1 MDDLQDMAALVGR
14 NMLGLLFVISGVEKI
29 GAFSDTAVYMASA
42 GLPAVSVLLILAIIV
57 EIGGGGAI
65 CLGWQTRLGALV
77 ILLFTATV
85 TIVFHRFWN
94 MPPDQAAV
102 QRLFFMKNLS
112 VMGGLILL
120 MAFGP
125 GRMAFHF
132 DRGPGV

>member
-1 MDDLQDMAALVGR
+1 
-14 NMLGLLFVISGVEKI
+14 
-29 GAFSDTAVYMASA
+29 MASA
-42 GLPAVSVLLILAIIV
+42 GLPAVSVLLILAIVV

>member
-1 MDDLQDMAALVGR
+1 MDDLQDTAALVGR

-102 QRLFFMKNLS
+102 QRLFFMKNVS

-132 DRGPGV
+132 DRGPRV

>member
-1 MDDLQDMAALVGR
+1 MDDLQDTAALVGR

-42 GLPAVSVLLILAIIV
+42 GLPAVSVLLILAIVV

-102 QRLFFMKNLS
+102 QRLFFMKNVS

>member
-1 MDDLQDMAALVGR
+1 MDDLQDTAALVGR

-42 GLPAVSVLLILAIIV
+42 GLPAVSVLLILAIVV

>member
-1 MDDLQDMAALVGR
+1 MDDLQDTAALVGR

-102 QRLFFMKNLS
+102 QRLFFMKNVS

>member
-42 GLPAVSVLLILAIIV
+42 GLPAVSVLLILAIVV

>member
-1 MDDLQDMAALVGR
+1 
-14 NMLGLLFVISGVEKI
+14 
-29 GAFSDTAVYMASA
+29 
-42 GLPAVSVLLILAIIV
+42 LPAVSVLLILAIVV

-102 QRLFFMKNLS
+102 QRLFFMKNVS

-132 DRGPGV
+132 DRGPGG

>member
-1 MDDLQDMAALVGR
+1 MDDLQDTAALVGR

-42 GLPAVSVLLILAIIV
+42 GLPAVSVLLILAIVV

-102 QRLFFMKNLS
+102 QRLFFMKNVS

-132 DRGPGV
+132 DRGTGV